1 MARALASST
10 RLDILT
16 WLKDPSTFVSRREG
30 DLSDDGGVC
39 VSLLAE
45 RAQMSQP
52 TITRHLEI
60 LKRVGLVHTTRIG
73 PWNFHYRNQAVLDEL
88 PKLFAQV

>member
-1 MARALASST
+1 MAQALASST
-10 RLDILT
+10 RLSILA
-16 WLKDPSTFVSRREG
+16 WLKEPSTFTSRREG
-30 DLSDDGGVC
+30 DLSADGGVC

-60 LKRVGLVHTTRIG
+60 LKRVGLVYTTRVG
-73 PWNFHYRNQAVLDEL
+73 PWNFHYRNQPVIDEL
-88 PKLFAQV
+88 PDLFAQV